1 MQSYK
6 QVEAGDVEG
15 LYNTLAKQ
23 PVAVSVDARL
33 WQYYGTGVFH
43 AC

>member
-1 MQSYK
+1 MQAYR
-6 QVEAGDVEG
+6 QVVAGDAEA
-15 LYNTLAKQ
+15 LYSALAKQ

-33 WQYYGTGVFH
+33 WQYYASGVFH